1 LHDKLKEQHIDQEV
15 KQASIIAMS
24 KVISVSHKS
33 LKQPQIDNVI
43 KIYGERLNGELT
55 RDSALKGL
63 TVIAKTNNGVVK
75 ITGLKDM
82 CPKFVDLLHK
92 A

>member
-1 LHDKLKEQHIDQEV
+1 
-15 KQASIIAMS
+15 MS
-24 KVISVSHKS
+24 KVVSVSHRS
-33 LKQPQIDNVI
+33 LKQPYIDNVI

-55 RDSALKGL
+55 RESALKGL
-63 TVIAKTNNGVVK
+63 TMIAKNSNGVVK
-75 ITGLKDM
+75 ITGLKEM

>member
-1 LHDKLKEQHIDQEV
+1 
-15 KQASIIAMS
+15 M
-24 KVISVSHKS
+24 
-33 LKQPQIDNVI
+33 I

-55 RDSALKGL
+55 RESALKGL
-63 TVIAKTNNGVVK
+63 TMIAKNSNGVVK
-75 ITGLKDM
+75 ITGLKEM

>member
-1 LHDKLKEQHIDQEV
+1 
-15 KQASIIAMS
+15 MS